1 MTILRSPH
9 PDIEIPNLTLVDYVF
24 QHAARLANKVAIT
37 DGLSGRSYTYGQ
49 LHGAIRA
56 CAAGLAARGI
66 TRGDIIGIVSPNVPE
81 YAIAFMAPTLLGACA
96 STVNP
101 VATADE
107 IASQF
112 RDSKA
117 RLIVTIPQM
126 AEKCLEAAAKAGVE
140 EVYVFGEAPGC
151 TPFMSL
157 IRPDLPVPV
166 VAIDPANDLCV
177 LPYSSG
183 TSGVPKGVMLT
194 HRNLVSNMECTI
206 QSAVSLVED
215 DVVIGLLPFFHIY
228 GMVVIM
234 AGVLV
239 QGASIVT
246 LPKFELPNF
255 LETIQTYRITVA
267 NIVPPIL
274 LALAKHPLV
283 ANYDLSSLRF
293 LGSGAAPL
301 GEELA
306 MAAETRLKTTV
317 RQGYGL
323 TETSPVTHFH
333 PLDGPRTSHGS
344 IGPLIA
350 NTEARIVNADTG
362 EDVATGERGELWLR
376 GPQIMKGYFN
386 RPEATALCM
395 TKDGWFKTGDV
406 AIVDDQGWFVIVDRV
421 KELIKYKGMQVA
433 PAELEAHLL
442 AHPAIADAAVIP
454 IPDEEAG
461 EVPKAYVVIR
471 APITGEEIMAW
482 IAERVSP
489 YKKIRQ
495 VEITDAIPKSPSGK
509 ILRRFL
515 VDRER
520 MLREG
525 KVS

>member
-1 MTILRSPH
+1 MILTSPY
-9 PDIEIPNLTLVDYVF
+9 PDVAIPDVSLVDYVF
-24 QHAARLANKVAIT
+24 RHAGRLKDKTAIT
-37 DGLSGRSYTYGQ
+37 CGVTGRSYTFGQ

-56 CAAGLAARGI
+56 CAAGLHARGI
-66 TRGDIIGIVSPNVPE
+66 AKGDVIGLVSPNVPE

-107 IASQF
+107 IATQF

-117 RLIVTIPQM
+117 RIIVTIPLF
-126 AEKCLEAAAKAGVE
+126 AEKCLEAAAKCGVE

-157 IRPDLPVPV
+157 VRPDLPVPDV
-166 VAIDPANDLCV
+166 TIDLANDLCV

-183 TSGVPKGVMLT
+183 TSGIPKGVMLT
-194 HRNLVSNMECTI
+194 HRNLVANMEQTI
-206 QSAVSLVED
+206 KSAVSLEES

-255 LETIQTYRITVA
+255 LETIQKHRITVA
-267 NIVPPIL
+267 NIVPPIV
-274 LALAKHPLV
+274 LALAKHPIV
-283 ANYDLSSLRF
+283 ANYDLTSLRF

-306 MAAETRLKTTV
+306 SAAEKRLNITV

-333 PLDGPRTSHGS
+333 PLEGPRVEHGS
-344 IGPLIA
+344 IGPLVA
-350 NTEARIVNADTG
+350 NTEARIVNPDTG
-362 EDVATGERGELWLR
+362 DDVPVGERGELWLR

-386 RPEATALCM
+386 KPEATALCM
-395 TKDGWFKTGDV
+395 TADGWFKTGDV
-406 AIVDDQGWFVIVDRV
+406 AIVDATGWFVIVDRV

-461 EVPKAYVVIR
+461 EIPKAYVVIR
-471 APITGEEIMAW
+471 SPITGDEIMAW

-525 KVS
+525 RVS

>member
-1 MTILRSPH
+1 MTILTSPF
-9 PDIEIPNLTLVDYVF
+9 PDVAIPDLTLVDYVF
-24 QHAARLANKVAIT
+24 QHAARLKDKPAIT
-37 DGLSGRSYTYGQ
+37 CGMTGRSYTFGQ

-56 CAAGLAARGI
+56 CAAGLHARGI
-66 TRGDIIGIVSPNVPE
+66 GRGDVVGLVSPNVPE

-107 IASQF
+107 IAAQF
-112 RDSKA
+112 KDSHAKI
-117 RLIVTIPQM
+117 IVTIPM
-126 AEKCLEAAAKAGVE
+126 FAEKCLDAAAKCGAQ

-157 IRPDLPVPV
+157 IRPDLPVPHV
-166 VAIDPANDLCV
+166 TIDLDNDLCV

-183 TSGVPKGVMLT
+183 TSGIPKGVMLT
-194 HRNLVSNMECTI
+194 HRNVVANMEQTI
-206 QSAVSLVED
+206 HSAVSLFED

-255 LETIQTYRITVA
+255 LETIQKHRITVA
-267 NIVPPIL
+267 NIVPPIV
-274 LALAKHPLV
+274 LALAKHPIV
-283 ANYDLSSLRF
+283 DNYDLSSLRF

-306 MAAETRLKTTV
+306 SAAEKRLKIIV

-333 PLDGPRTSHGS
+333 PLDGPRVEHGS
-344 IGPLIA
+344 IGPLVA
-350 NTEARIVNADTG
+350 NTEARIVNVDTG
-362 EDVATGERGELWLR
+362 QDVAAGERGELWLR
-376 GPQIMKGYFN
+376 GPQVMKGYLN
-386 RPEATALCM
+386 RPDATALCM
-395 TKDGWFKTGDV
+395 TEDGWFKTGDV
-406 AIVDDQGWFVIVDRV
+406 AIVDETGWFTIVDRV

-442 AHPAIADAAVIP
+442 SHPAIADAAVIP

-461 EVPKAYVVIR
+461 EIPKAYVVIR
-471 APITGEEIMAW
+471 SPITGDEIMAW
-482 IAERVSP
+482 IAERVSH
-489 YKKIRQ
+489 YKKIRA

-520 MLREG
+520 LAREG